1 MKNTYS
7 ISRMR
12 TMNKNYEN
20 IKRHTCVIKNKGAWN
35 YSKRNEFLNIE
46 DTYFHYKLEQLIL
59 TEIIFLILM
68 TRSREDDLL

>member
-12 TMNKNYEN
+12 TTNKNYVN

-35 YSKRNEFLNIE
+35 YSKQIEFLNIE
-46 DTYFHYKLEQLIL
+46 DTYFHFKKAQLISTKL
-59 TEIIFLILM
+59 FF
-68 TRSREDDLL
+68 